1 MLCFLAF
8 GVPVG
13 LCPDETISGYADRSA
28 TYVLVE
34 MGGADASVRATLRFP
49 EEGVVTGD
57 GPCNGFRAA
66 QTIAYPWIEIGE
78 IAATRRSCSDLDLEE
93 TYFAMLRTATLVEVA
108 GDVLLLSG
116 EDGLLAAFEAE

>member
-8 GVPVG
+8 GVPIG

-34 MGGADASVRATLRFP
+34 MGGVDPSARATLRFP

-57 GPCNGFRAA
+57 GPCNGFRAS
-66 QTIAYPWIEIGE
+66 QGIAYPWIEIGE
-78 IAATRRSCSDLDLEE
+78 IAATRRACADLEIE
-93 TYFAMLRTATLVEVA
+93 AAYFAMLRAATLVEVA